1 MPQTYGKILKQLLSL
16 TETKAAVLAN
26 DLDYNLSYISKW
38 CNDVKLPSYK
48 NITAINERASFL
60 FGDAIRKTRH
70 EEVFFETFP
79 NMADQTDIVTAVRK
93 LLDEAYAASS
103 NQPAQTKDADEE
115 VYSKTVI
122 GSYECSAFLSR
133 VFREA
138 FADMDGETDLYIA
151 EDITRL
157 LKGDFFTLLKS
168 CCPEEHHLHV
178 HIGIDLRE
186 IERDIALFDSIY
198 HQLNVFLNWDFHFYH
213 MDELM
218 HRNVILMKHHFALQY
233 ALDHDYRM
241 DICTCIR
248 DKSVLQNL
256 CDKLTECYAAKSP
269 LMMPE
274 KSLGLDEFG
283 FRNLFYASG
292 RFQFFCTNG
301 FEFLLPDA
309 AFESL
314 IAETQKNHPDPK
326 MIYWVRKIQL
336 SWTELL
342 EKSEIHFMLPVSSV
356 LKYIENGHIT
366 FTDIDYNLTI
376 DERKQHAEQILRT
389 MKHNDR
395 IQIFAVKDT
404 GSHSDFSRLSFYS
417 NYSSAFL
424 KKNSQMVSPD
434 TSRFYVIKD
443 RELMALITKYFE
455 YRCQSEASQFYT
467 AEDVAELYETHKTL
481 IHKTMEL
488 SAYNQF

>member
-16 TETKAAVLAN
+16 TEMKAAVLAN
-26 DLDYNLSYISKW
+26 YLDYNLSYISKW

-48 NITAINERASFL
+48 NISVINERAAFL
-60 FGDAIRKTRH
+60 FADAIRKSH
-70 EEVFFETFP
+70 MEAYFLAAFPEVEG
-79 NMADQTDIVTAVRK
+79 QTDTGAAIRQ
-93 LLDEAYAASS
+93 LLDEAYAASGNS
-103 NQPAQTKDADEE
+103 PVQSKETEE
-115 VYSKTVI
+115 TIFSKTVI
-122 GSYECSAFLSR
+122 GSYECSAFLSK
-133 VFREA
+133 VFKEA
-138 FADMDGETDLYIA
+138 FKDLNEETDLYIA

-157 LKGDFFTLLKS
+157 LRGDFFTLLQS
-168 CCPEEHHLHV
+168 CCPADYHMHV

-186 IERDIALFDSIY
+186 LEKDMTLFDRIY
-198 HQLNVFLNWDFHFYH
+198 RQLNVFLNWDFHFYH

-218 HRNVILMKHHFALQY
+218 HRNVILLKHQFALQY

-248 DKSVLQNL
+248 DKEVLQNL

-269 LMMPE
+269 LMTPE
-274 KSLGLDEFG
+274 QSLGLDEYG

-342 EKSEIHFMLPVSSV
+342 EKSEIHFLLPVSSV

-376 DERKQHAEQILRT
+376 DERKMHAEQILRT

-424 KKNSQMVSPD
+424 KKNSQMVVPEA
-434 TSRFYVIKD
+434 SRFYVIKD
-443 RELMALITKYFE
+443 KAFMALITKYFE
-455 YRCQSEASQFYT
+455 YRCQSDVCQFYT
-467 AEDVAELYETHKTL
+467 AEDVAQLYETHKTL